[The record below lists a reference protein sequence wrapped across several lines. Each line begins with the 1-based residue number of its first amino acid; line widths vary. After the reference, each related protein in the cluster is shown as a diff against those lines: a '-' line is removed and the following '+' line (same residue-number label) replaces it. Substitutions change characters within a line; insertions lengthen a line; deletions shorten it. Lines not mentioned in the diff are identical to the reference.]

1 MSSLAGMHD
10 SYDHHFRT
18 ILGLEFFNGTGE
30 EAVARMKDG
39 GLLVV
44 PAAPALKDLSW
55 NRSYRDAL
63 LGADLRITD
72 SSYMVMVWNLLQRDN
87 VYRLSGL
94 EYLSLLLDQ
103 PDVQRPGRTFWIMA
117 NESSSN
123 TNLRYLAAS
132 GVSVPLGNS
141 YIAPFY
147 SESIDDPALL
157 QRLTELRPQHIIVTL
172 GGGVQEKLGLY
183 LKRNLNYAP
192 SIHCIGAAIAF
203 LSGDQVRIPMW
214 SDRFYLGWLCRCL
227 SDPKRYVPR
236 YWAAQKLLLLLL
248 RYRSELPIIEG

>member
-10 SYDHHFRT
+10 SYDHNFRT
-18 ILGLEFFNGTGE
+18 ILGLDFFNGTGE
-30 EAVARMKDG
+30 EAVERMKRG

-44 PAAPALKDLSW
+44 PAAPALKDLTW

-72 SSYMVMVWNLLQRDN
+72 SSYMVMVWNLLQHDN

-94 EYLSLLLDQ
+94 EYLRLLLDQ
-103 PDVQRPGRTFWIMA
+103 PDVQRAGSTFWIMA
-117 NESSSN
+117 NKTSAT
-123 TNLRYLAAS
+123 TNLHYLADI
-132 GVSVPLGNS
+132 GVSVPTKNS

-147 SESIDDPALL
+147 GETIDDTTLLALL
-157 QRLTELRPQHIIVTL
+157 NELRPQHIIVTL

-183 LKRNLNYAP
+183 LKRNLDYAP

-214 SDRFYLGWLCRCL
+214 SDRYYLGWLCRCL

-248 RYRSELPIIEG
+248 RYRSELPALEG